1 MADVKDDAWAEA
13 LVGKTL
19 LERYRIE
26 RVLGSGGMG
35 VVLEARHLRLD
46 RPVAI
51 KMMHPLVARDHAS
64 VDRFHQEAR
73 SAASVGIEGVV
84 DVLDLDIDP
93 EHGAFLAMEKLE
105 GHSLVHELNAG
116 TLETARAL
124 WVVTELLDVLQAV
137 HERGIVHR
145 DLKPPNIF
153 IHRDKVQAER
163 VKVLDFG
170 IAKVRRSQLT
180 KTGQV
185 MGTPRF
191 MAPEQARGDD
201 VDARADVY
209 AAGLLLYCCLTGVPP
224 FASAPSERVMEYV
237 LEGLPS
243 LGTLRPD
250 LPAPLVDA
258 VDRAVALNASDRFAS
273 AAEFAT
279 ALRFGDVTV
288 PPAEAS
294 GADTMR
300 KSGPASSGAQ
310 HAMAGSGIAG
320 SGMDERAIAEPQHAA
335 PEPATSSW
343 RRATWAVALAALAT
357 AAAFAFT
364 ARSNNAPVAHLEAEG
379 PCIVPLGEVQLVAT
393 PSGDVEYGNEG
404 ARIRFARSAGSVH
417 ARVALIGHGT
427 AFVAQACLG
436 DGRGCVEGLLRHRAP
451 SASNPPR
458 LTLHRV
464 RLEASDGQACFVS
477 GTVGPEL

>member
-93 EHGAFLAMEKLE
+93 EHGAFLVMEKLE

-185 MGTPRF
+185 LGTPRF

-201 VDARADVY
+201 VDARTDLY
-209 AAGLLLYCCLTGVPP
+209 AAGLLLYCCLTGAPP

-243 LGTLRPD
+243 LGSLRPD
-250 LPAPLVDA
+250 LPAPLIDA
-258 VDRAVALNASDRFAS
+258 VDRAVALKPDDRFAS
-273 AAEFAT
+273 AAEFVT
-279 ALRFGDVTV
+279 ALRFGDVTD
-288 PPAEAS
+288 PPAEKSAT
-294 GADTMR
+294 DTMR
-300 KSGPASSGAQ
+300 TSGPGAPQPAMAEPASSKP
-310 HAMAGSGIAG
+310 AMAK
-320 SGMDERAIAEPQHAA
+320 
-335 PEPATSSW
+335 PEDTQAQPPPSNW
-343 RRATWAVALAALAT
+343 QRATWAVALAAIAT
-357 AAAFAFT
+357 AAGFALA
-364 ARSNNAPVAHLEAEG
+364 ARSNDAPIAHLEAEG

-393 PSGDVEYGNEG
+393 PSGDVEYGNGG
-404 ARIRFARSAGSVH
+404 ARIRFALIPGQAH
-417 ARVALIGHGT
+417 ARVALLGHGA
-427 AFVAQACLG
+427 AFVARACLG

-451 SASNPPR
+451 SASNAPR

-477 GTVGPEL
+477 GNVGPEL